1 LEAYLVRINESLSS
15 AIRVAGEMDQTAFL
29 AVRECCGP
37 RFPWRF
43 RTCADHLGDR
53 RNSARCH
60 GAVIPGAKVV
70 ATNEDNKS
78 RWTTTSN
85 PEGFFKFAAI
95 PPATYSLRI
104 SQPDFET
111 WTVTGIVV
119 HPGDSLTV
127 PKIALKVGKR
137 RSR

>member
-1 LEAYLVRINESLSS
+1 LSESTNHSLLPSASLARWIKRLSWRFVSVAVLVFLGASAHAQTTS
-15 AIRVAGEMDQTAFL
+15 AIAGTVHDVT
-29 AVRECCGP
+29 
-37 RFPWRF
+37 
-43 RTCADHLGDR
+43 
-53 RNSARCH
+53 

-127 PKIALKVGKR
+127 PQDRVEGG
-137 RSR
+137 